1 MAKRRA
7 LRKKKKPAHKAALP
21 VANTIPGKTE
31 RELSG
36 ERRLQELN
44 SAMEKRDDQDFDE
57 DSCDTTENIDGLPRR
72 DRSDDE
78 EGAG

>member
-7 LRKKKKPAHKAALP
+7 LRKKKKSAHKAAMP

-31 RELSG
+31 RELAG

-44 SAMEKRDDQDFDE
+44 SAMEKLDDQNFGE
-57 DSCDTTENIDGLPRR
+57 DSCDTTENINGLPRR
-72 DRSDDE
+72 DRSDDG
-78 EGAG
+78 EGVG